1 MARAR
6 EWAAVEAAGF
16 AVAAVAVGMLLTLL
30 PDTRP
35 LDALACLRLYLPFG
49 TCAP

>member
-1 MARAR
+1 MEHARGLK
-6 EWAAVEAAGF
+6 AVEAAAF
-16 AVAAVAVGMLLTLL
+16 AIAAVAVGVLLTLL